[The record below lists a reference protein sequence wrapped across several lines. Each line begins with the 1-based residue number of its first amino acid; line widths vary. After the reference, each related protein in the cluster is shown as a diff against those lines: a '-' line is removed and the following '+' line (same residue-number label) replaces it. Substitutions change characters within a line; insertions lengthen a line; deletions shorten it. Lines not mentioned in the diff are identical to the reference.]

1 MDYTILAFVFL
12 FGTIVGSFLNVVIL
26 RYDTPLTL
34 GGRSKCFSCN
44 KTLNWYELI
53 PVLSFLLQ
61 RGKCR
66 KCGSRISNQY
76 FFVEIFTGLSFL
88 FVFMQNF
95 TVAET
100 AFLFFI
106 TSVLVIIFVY
116 DLKHKIIPDSFSFLF
131 ASLAFFYLF
140 IDFEKLS
147 FLFPNFW
154 DLLAGPILF
163 LFFFLLWYFSQ
174 GRWIGLGDAKLAVGM
189 GWLLGLY
196 GGVSAVAF
204 AFWIGAVVVIFIL
217 FVQLVRVKLRRIS
230 WHERLA
236 IFFKLQ
242 KRPKTFTM
250 KSEVPF
256 APFLVIGTIIVYFSG
271 IRIFDIGDWII
282 AFFL

>member
-1 MDYTILAFVFL
+1 MDYIIPIFVFL

-26 RYDTPLTL
+26 RHGTSLTL

-66 KCGSRISNQY
+66 KCRSRISNQY
-76 FFVEIFTGLSFL
+76 VFVEIFTGLSFL

-100 AFLFFI
+100 AFLFLVM
-106 TSVLVIIFVY
+106 SVLVVIFVY
-116 DLKHKIIPDSFSFLF
+116 DLKHKIIPDVFSFLF
-131 ASLAFFYLF
+131 ASLAFFALF
-140 IDFEKLS
+140 IDFERLS
-147 FLFPNFW
+147 FLLPGFW
-154 DLLAGPILF
+154 NLLAGPILF
-163 LFFFLLWYFSQ
+163 LFFFSLWYFSQ
-174 GRWIGLGDAKLAVGM
+174 GRWVGFGDAKLAVGM

-204 AFWIGAVVVIFIL
+204 AFWIGAVFALFVL
-217 FVQLVRVKLRRIS
+217 FVQFVRTKLRKVS
-230 WHERLA
+230 WHERIML
-236 IFFKLQ
+236 FFKLQ
-242 KRPKTFTM
+242 KRPKPLTM

-256 APFLVIGTIIVYFSG
+256 APFLIIGTIIVYFSEV
-271 IRIFDIGDWII
+271 RVFDIGDWII
-282 AFFL
+282 AIFL